1 VRRSRLS
8 ERPPAPAALA
18 ALAACAWPG
27 PAWAHSLSARFGDF
41 YGGLLH
47 PTTALEQALPLVAL
61 GLLAG
66 QNGPRPA
73 RWLLLAVPIAFA
85 LGTSLGGV
93 LPPPPYL
100 WVINAGSFLLLGLLL
115 AFDGALPLP
124 LLLGLGAGL
133 GLSHGLANGT
143 GMAGGTDPWLFVL
156 GGALAAL
163 MAILLPSALVVSLES
178 AWQRIAVRIA
188 GSWIAAVGAMILALP
203 QAGTAD

>member
-1 VRRSRLS
+1 VRRSRPS
-8 ERPPAPAALA
+8 RAPPAPAALA
-18 ALAACAWPG
+18 ALAAFAWPG
-27 PAWAHSLSARFGDF
+27 PAWAHSLSPRFGDF

-47 PTTALEQALPLVAL
+47 PATALEQALPLVAL

-73 RWLLLAVPIAFA
+73 RWLLLVVPVAFA
-85 LGTSLGGV
+85 VGTSLGGL

-100 WVINAGSFLLLGLLL
+100 WVINAGSFLLPSLLL
-115 AFDGALPLP
+115 AFDGALPLA

-133 GLSHGLANGT
+133 GLSHGLANGS
-143 GMAGGTDPWLFVL
+143 GIAGGTDPWLFVL
-156 GGALAAL
+156 GGTLTALA
-163 MAILLPSALVVSLES
+163 AILLPSALVVSLEA

-203 QAGTAD
+203 HAGTSD

>member
-8 ERPPAPAALA
+8 GPPPAPAALV
-18 ALAACAWPG
+18 ALAAFAWPG
-27 PAWAHSLSARFGDF
+27 AAWAHSLSPRFGDF

-47 PTTALEQALPLVAL
+47 PATALEQALPLVAL

-73 RWLLLAVPIAFA
+73 RWLLLVVPVAFA
-85 LGTSLGGV
+85 VGTSLGGM

-115 AFDGALPLP
+115 AFDGALPLA

-133 GLSHGLANGT
+133 GLSHGLANGS
-143 GMAGGTDPWLFVL
+143 GIAGGTDPWLFVL
-156 GGALAAL
+156 GGTLTALA
-163 MAILLPSALVVSLES
+163 AILLPSALVVSLEA

-203 QAGTAD
+203 HAGTPD

>member
-1 VRRSRLS
+1 VRRLS
-8 ERPPAPAALA
+8 ATLPPPAALA
-18 ALAACAWPG
+18 ALAAFAWPG
-27 PAWAHSLSARFGDF
+27 PAWAHSLSARIGDF

-47 PTTALEQALPLVAL
+47 PATALEQALPLVAL

-73 RWLLLAVPIAFA
+73 RWLLLVVPVAFA

-93 LPPPPYL
+93 LPSPPYL

-124 LLLGLGAGL
+124 LLIGLGAGL
-133 GLSHGLANGT
+133 GLSHGLANGS

-156 GGALAAL
+156 GSTLTALA
-163 MAILLPSALVVSLES
+163 AILLPSALVVSLEA

-203 QAGTAD
+203 QAGTSG

>member
-1 VRRSRLS
+1 MQ
-8 ERPPAPAALA
+8 PAPAALA

-47 PTTALEQALPLVAL
+47 PATALEQALPLVAL

-133 GLSHGLANGT
+133 GLSHGLANGS
-143 GMAGGTDPWLFVL
+143 GMAGGTDPPRYSCS
-156 GGALAAL
+156 AAPWQHSWQSFCRAPWSCRSSL
-163 MAILLPSALVVSLES
+163 PGSESRCASPAAGSPPSA
-178 AWQRIAVRIA
+178 
-188 GSWIAAVGAMILALP
+188 P
-203 QAGTAD
+203 

>member
-1 VRRSRLS
+1 MRRSRPS
-8 ERPPAPAALA
+8 EAPPAAAALA
-18 ALAACAWPG
+18 ALLTFAWSG
-27 PAWAHSLSARFGDF
+27 PAWAHSLSTRFGDF

-47 PTTALEQALPLVAL
+47 PASALEQALPLVAL

-73 RWLLLAVPIAFA
+73 RWLLAVVPAAFA

-93 LPPPPYL
+93 LPPLPYL
-100 WVINAGSFLLLGLLL
+100 WLINAGSFLLLGLLL

-133 GLSHGLANGT
+133 GLSHGLANGS
-143 GMAGGTDPWLFVL
+143 GMTGGTDPWLFVL
-156 GGALAAL
+156 GGTLTALA
-163 MAILLPSALVVSLES
+163 AILLPSALVVSLEA

-203 QAGTAD
+203 QAGTPD